1 MRPNLSFYNIVS
13 REEKEN
19 IVKLREY
26 KKFSRGQRLVSKGKP
41 YPRKI
46 KKRKIEEETLWNSSS
61 FQRLTK
67 RRR

>member
-46 KKRKIEEETLWNSSS
+46 KKKKKKKLYGTVALS
-61 FQRLTK
+61 K
-67 RRR
+67 D

>member
-46 KKRKIEEETLWNSSS
+46 
-61 FQRLTK
+61 
-67 RRR
+67 

>member
-46 KKRKIEEETLWNSSS
+46 KKKKKEETLWNSSS

>member
-46 KKRKIEEETLWNSSS
+46 KKKKN
-61 FQRLTK
+61 
-67 RRR
+67 RRRNSMEQ

>member
-46 KKRKIEEETLWNSSS
+46 KKKEKKKKKKKKLYGTVALS
-61 FQRLTK
+61 K
-67 RRR
+67 D